1 MAIKIIMSVA
11 MLFLMMLPGVFIRKF
26 KLAGED
32 FGKGV
37 SNLILFIASP
47 ALVLYAYFRDFN
59 GEIMKTAVWVFV
71 FAMLAHTLFTVFAF
85 LLFKGARDDLRRVL
99 RFAVVFANAG
109 YMGMPLIEAAL
120 GPEAV
125 LYASI
130 YNISFNIFQWSL
142 GVYIF
147 ENNSRLDIKRLLKK
161 VLTHPCTIAAALGLI
176 IFSTSTHVYIP
187 EILKDAVAM
196 LKNLVAPLSMLV
208 IGIRLAEL
216 DFKSLKDT
224 LTDKYA
230 YLCLFLRH
238 LFMPFL
244 VVLILKLL
252 SLVLPI
258 SDTVIAVMAILSST
272 PAATA
277 TVMFPER
284 YDGNARYASK
294 IVAISTL
301 LSILTMPLIILI
313 SGV

>member
-1 MAIKIIMSVA
+1 

-26 KLAGED
+26 KLAGAD

-47 ALVLYAYFRDFN
+47 ALILDAYLRDFN
-59 GEIMKTAVWVFV
+59 GEIMKNAVWVFV
-71 FAMLAHTLFTVFAF
+71 FSVFAHALFTVFAF
-85 LLFKGARDDLRRVL
+85 VFFKGARDDLRRVL

-109 YMGMPLIEAAL
+109 YMGMPLIESAMGA
-120 GPEAV
+120 EAV

-130 YNISFNIFQWSL
+130 YSLTFNIFQWSL

-147 ENNSRLDIKRLLKK
+147 ENNPKLDLLRMLKK
-161 VLTHPCTIAAALGLI
+161 VITHPCTIAAVLGLVF
-176 IFSTSTHVYIP
+176 FSTSSHVYIP
-187 EILKDAVAM
+187 EILRDAVTM

-208 IGIRLAEL
+208 IGMRLAEL
-216 DFKSLKDT
+216 DLASLKET
-224 LTDKYA
+224 LTDRYA
-230 YLCLFLRH
+230 YLCLSLRH
-238 LFMPFL
+238 LLLPL
-244 VVLILKLL
+244 AVVFPLKLIAL
-252 SLVLPI
+252 ILPI
-258 SDTVIAVMAILSST
+258 SDTVIAAIAILSST

-284 YDGNARYASK
+284 YDGNARYGSK

-301 LSILTMPLIILI
+301 LSILTMPLVILI